1 MARPV
6 VPLANTLP
14 RYPAPGHVT
23 IGVLATPPGD
33 RYRVET
39 LHAHP
44 IVVEVQARSANEART
59 AGQLKLG
66 VHRSLLDAVR
76 L

>member
-1 MARPV
+1 MRPV
-6 VPLANTLP
+6 VPLASTLP
-14 RYPAPGHVT
+14 RYPAPGQVS
-23 IGVLATPPGD
+23 IGVLATAPSD

-44 IVVEVQARSANEART
+44 LVVEVQARSANEART
-59 AGQLKLG
+59 VGQLKLG
-66 VHRSLLDAVR
+66 IHRSLLDAVR

>member
-1 MARPV
+1 MRAPI
-6 VPLANTLP
+6 PLAATLP
-14 RYPAPGHVT
+14 RYPAPGVVPLR
-23 IGVLATPPGD
+23 VLASPPSE
-33 RYRVET
+33 RWRVET

-44 IVVEVQARSANEART
+44 LTIEVTARSANEART
-59 AGQLKLG
+59 VGQLKLG